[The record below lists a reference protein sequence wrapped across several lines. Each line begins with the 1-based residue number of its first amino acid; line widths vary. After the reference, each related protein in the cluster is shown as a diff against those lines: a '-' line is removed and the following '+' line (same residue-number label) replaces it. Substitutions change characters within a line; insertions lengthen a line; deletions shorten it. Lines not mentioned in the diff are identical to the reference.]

1 MSNIRVVLAPVSGL
15 GGDTAIL
22 EAAQAL
28 ARVMPVHIEVL
39 HAKPDAR
46 EAVPFMGEGASGAL
60 VEQVMAV
67 AQRDIGT
74 RATRAKAAF
83 ESWLKQSG
91 IVLDAAPGA
100 QAASVSWREE
110 TGPEDEWVA
119 RRGRLADLIIAAKP
133 GAEDAVSASI
143 TFEAALLDTKR
154 PVLLAPPG
162 ASAKLIGAPA
172 LLAWNGS
179 SEAARSIAAA
189 IPLLAKSSKVVIF
202 AAAEKDP
209 AADSS
214 HLKDYLAWHGVA
226 AEGPVAGR
234 DDATT
239 GTKLLET
246 ANTIGAGLLV
256 LGAYTRSRMRQLIYG
271 SITRH
276 VLNNANICALMA
288 H

>member
-1 MSNIRVVLAPVSGL
+1 
-15 GGDTAIL
+15 
-22 EAAQAL
+22 
-28 ARVMPVHIEVL
+28 IEVL

-83 ESWLKQSG
+83 GGWLKQSG
-91 IVLDAAPGA
+91 IVVDAAPGA
-100 QAASVSWREE
+100 QAASVSWPEE
-110 TGPEDEWVA
+110 ARAEDASVA
-119 RRGRLADLIIAAKP
+119 RRGRLADLIICAKP

-162 ASAKLIGAPA
+162 AAAKMVGSPA

-189 IPLLAKSSKVVIF
+189 V
-202 AAAEKDP
+202 
-209 AADSS
+209 
-214 HLKDYLAWHGVA
+214 
-226 AEGPVAGR
+226 
-234 DDATT
+234 
-239 GTKLLET
+239 
-246 ANTIGAGLLV
+246 
-256 LGAYTRSRMRQLIYG
+256 
-271 SITRH
+271 
-276 VLNNANICALMA
+276 
-288 H
+288 